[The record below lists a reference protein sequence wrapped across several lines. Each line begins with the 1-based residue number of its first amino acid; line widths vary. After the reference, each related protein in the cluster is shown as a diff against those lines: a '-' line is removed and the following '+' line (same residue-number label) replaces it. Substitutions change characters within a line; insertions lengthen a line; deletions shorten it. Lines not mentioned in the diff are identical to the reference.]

1 MLMAG
6 SATVFGR
13 REFIG
18 PFRLQ
23 LMHMKMNRACQVN
36 SFLFE
41 NIFSH
46 DQNHSESKCVV
57 ALWSRRGA
65 GGGCDRVQQD
75 GQGQA
80 VHGGE
85 GHVRGQA

>member
-6 SATVFGR
+6 SATAFGR

-23 LMHMKMNRACQVN
+23 LMHMNRACQVN

-41 NIFSH
+41 NIFGR
-46 DQNHSESKCVV
+46 DQNLSESKCVV
-57 ALWSRRGA
+57 APWSRRGA
-65 GGGCDRVQQD
+65 GGGRWM
-75 GQGQA
+75 
-80 VHGGE
+80 
-85 GHVRGQA
+85 